1 MRITISGPPGS
12 GKTTV
17 CKLLSEKLGMK
28 YVVSGALF
36 RNMAE
41 EQGLTLEEFG
51 KLAEK
56 DPKFDRMLDEQMLRI
71 ARENDSIILEGRL
84 TGYLLNKNG
93 IDAFKIYLDAELAER
108 SKRASVRD
116 GIDIDTAREKIV
128 ERERCEAMRYE
139 RYYGFDPADRSFYDL
154 VIDTTRLS
162 PEEVVLKIVK
172 ALEARGWA
180 ECS

>member
-17 CKLLSEKLGMK
+17 CKLLSDKLGIR
-28 YVVSGALF
+28 YVVSGAVF
-36 RNMAE
+36 RKMAE
-41 EQGLTLEEFG
+41 EHGLSLEEFG

-56 DPKFDRMLDEQMLRI
+56 DAQFDRMLDEEMLRI
-71 ARENDSIILEGRL
+71 ARENDNIILEGRL

-93 IDAFKIYLDAELAER
+93 IDAFKIYLDAELDER
-108 SKRASVRD
+108 SRRASMRD
-116 GIDIDTAREKIV
+116 GIDGDAARKKIIEREK
-128 ERERCEAMRYE
+128 CEATRYE

-154 VIDTTRLS
+154 VIDTTHLS
-162 PEEVVLKIVK
+162 PDEVVSKIIR
-172 ALEARGWA
+172 ALEARGWP